1 MYLDYLD
8 LAERLNETLPNDNG
22 RSAKIYTWQN
32 RYDTKKHGVTA
43 TVVMCNPEDVNKLEW
58 KDISTDIAVDI
69 SKRNMKEAVIK
80 AYHFICNK
88 LSIKF
93 VPMQIRLRNGKVI
106 TVA

>member
-8 LAERLNETLPNDNG
+8 LAERLNATLPNDDG

-32 RYDTKKHGVTA
+32 CYDTKKNGVTA
-43 TVVMCNPEDVNKLEW
+43 TVIMGNPEDVNT
-58 KDISTDIAVDI
+58 TDIAVDI

-80 AYHFICNK
+80 AYRFICDK

-93 VPMQIRLRNGKVI
+93 APMQIMLSNGKLI
-106 TVA
+106 TIA

>member
-8 LAERLNETLPNDNG
+8 LAERLNETLPNDDG
-22 RSAKIYTWQN
+22 KSAKIYTWQH
-32 RYDTKKHGVTA
+32 RYETKKHGVTA
-43 TVVMCNPEDVNKLEW
+43 AVILCKPEDVDKLEW
-58 KDISTDIAVDI
+58 KDIATDIAVDI

-88 LSIKF
+88 LSIKI

>member
-8 LAERLNETLPNDNG
+8 LAERLNATLPNDDG

-32 RYDTKKHGVTA
+32 RYDTKKHGVVAAVT
-43 TVVMCNPEDVNKLEW
+43 MCNPEDFNKLEW
-58 KDISTDIAVDI
+58 KDITTDIAVDI

-88 LSIKF
+88 LNIKI

>member
-1 MYLDYLD
+1 MYYDYLD
-8 LAERLNETLPNDNG
+8 LAERLNTTLPNDDG

-43 TVVMCNPEDVNKLEW
+43 NVIMCNPEEVNKLKWEE
-58 KDISTDIAVDI
+58 TDIAVDI

-80 AYHFICNK
+80 AYRFICDK

-93 VPMQIRLRNGKVI
+93 VPMQIRLSN
-106 TVA
+106 